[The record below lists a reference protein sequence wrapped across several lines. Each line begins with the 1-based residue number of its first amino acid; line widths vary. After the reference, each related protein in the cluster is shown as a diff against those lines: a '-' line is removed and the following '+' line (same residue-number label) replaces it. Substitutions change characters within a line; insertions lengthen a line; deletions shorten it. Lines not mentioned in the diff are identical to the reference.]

1 VSGWGASVRFNFGRY
16 TVAGVAL
23 DYQFLVVVS
32 GKNQQISTTM
42 RVAGG
47 GASEQ
52 YQYTTFTGDR
62 PVYVIEV
69 ARGVI
74 EGRTQAGELGINS
87 VVVGRRR

>member
-1 VSGWGASVRFNFGRY
+1 MSGWGASVRFNFGRY

-32 GKNQQISTTM
+32 GKNQQISTTT

-69 ARGVI
+69 AR
-74 EGRTQAGELGINS
+74 AA
-87 VVVGRRR
+87 